1 MEIPVLMTKL
11 HKPQLPGN
19 VISRD
24 VMRRDSRWANV
35 ILVSA
40 QAGSGKSTVIS
51 AWLSEQD
58 RAYIWYSLDDWDN
71 DLMQFFAYLA
81 AGIKPIDT
89 RVSDALELLLD
100 AFQSIGFEAFL
111 RALINQLHTIT
122 VPFIWVLD
130 DYHVIRNEQIHQFL
144 RTVLEHF
151 PPSMQLVLI
160 TREDPPFPLAKMRA
174 GSRLLEIRISDLR
187 FTEEEGKAYFM
198 QQLPFALEEDQ
209 LQLLIKRTEGW
220 IAGLQMT
227 ALSMQ
232 GQDDVHAFIEAFS
245 ASHYYIMDYLMEEV
259 LLRHPPE
266 IKSFLLSTSIL
277 EFFSGDLCDDLL
289 ELEAGTGH
297 AVIANLVKTNSFII
311 STDSSHKWYRYHHL
325 FGDLLRQRLDLQ
337 SKSEVEKLHLR
348 AGHWFLSNGYEQEA
362 VDHFLKAGA
371 FVDAAALIECKW
383 SEMDVQLQSASWL
396 DMADRLPVSV
406 IERSPVLSMGYG
418 WALLDKGEVESC
430 RVWFDK
436 AQDLYDRSRADT
448 NPPDI
453 MIADITQFNLLPATI
468 ASAKGYIAAA
478 VGDVEG
484 VFQYT
489 REALTRIPGDQYY
502 TRGVVSMLLGIAH
515 WRKGDLHEAEA
526 VIAQSLKSIRSHVN
540 PILENSYYMVL
551 GELYIQQGAL
561 HKAKTLFEQTITRVT
576 KQNCVPILLAS
587 LYLGLAKA
595 AFLRGE
601 NRDAYS
607 LLEKSKTFGQQ
618 YALKDWKYKYNLL
631 LARLYCSEGLYD
643 PARDC
648 LMEGKAN
655 YYMNPLPDEL
665 TLEDVEI
672 MVDHAAAAHLQKP
685 ITEAD
690 PANRMPF
697 IKERANL
704 SLTDPLTVRELEVL
718 ALIAA
723 GSSNQEICDTLFLAL
738 STVKSYNQNIFGK
751 LQVNRRTQ
759 AVVKA
764 KELGLV

>member
-1 MEIPVLMTKL
+1 MEIPVLKTKL

-19 VISRD
+19 VIARE
-24 VMRRDSRWANV
+24 VLHRDSRWASM

-58 RAYIWYSLDDWDN
+58 RAYFWYSLDDWDN

-81 AGIKPIDT
+81 AGMKPIDK
-89 RVSDALELLLD
+89 RVSEALEQLLD
-100 AFQSIGFEAFL
+100 AFQSIGFDAFL
-111 RALINQLHTIT
+111 RVLINQLHTVT
-122 VPFIWVLD
+122 VPFILVLD
-130 DYHVIRNEQIHQFL
+130 DYHVIRNEQIHQIL

-174 GSRLLEIRISDLR
+174 SNRLLEIRISDLR
-187 FTEEEGKAYFM
+187 FTEEEGKAYFSK
-198 QQLPFALEEDQ
+198 QLPFALEEDH

-232 GQDDVHAFIEAFS
+232 GLDDVNAFIEAFT

-259 LLRHPPE
+259 LERHSPE
-266 IKSFLLSTSIL
+266 IKTFLLSTSIL

-289 ELEAGTGH
+289 QLEAGTGS
-297 AVIANLVKTNSFII
+297 AVIASLVKTNSFII

-325 FGDLLRQRLDLQ
+325 FGDLLRQHLDLQ

-348 AGHWFLSNGYEQEA
+348 AGLWFKANKYEQEA
-362 VDHFLKAGA
+362 IDHFLMAGA
-371 FVDAAALIECKW
+371 FDHAAALIECKW
-383 SEMDVQLQSASWL
+383 SEMDIQLQSASWL
-396 DMADRLPVSV
+396 DMANRLPAGV
-406 IERSPVLSMGYG
+406 IESSPVLAMGYG

-436 AQDLYDRSRADT
+436 AQDLYDRCRADT
-448 NPPDI
+448 HPPDI
-453 MIADITQFNLLPATI
+453 MIADNTQFNLIPATI

-484 VFQYT
+484 VFKYT

-502 TRGVVSMLLGIAH
+502 TRGVVSMLLGIAY

-526 VIAQSLKSIRSHVN
+526 VIAQSLQSIRGFVN

-551 GELYIQQGAL
+551 GELYIQQGVL
-561 HKAKTLFEQTITRVT
+561 HKAKTLFEQTISRVT
-576 KQNCVPILLAS
+576 QQNRVPILLAS
-587 LYLGLAKA
+587 LYLGLAKV

-601 NRDAYS
+601 NRAAYS
-607 LLEKSKTFGQQ
+607 LLEESKTFGQQ

-631 LARLYCSEGLYD
+631 LARVYCSEGLYD

-655 YYMNPLPDEL
+655 YYMNPLPDEF

-672 MVDHAAAAHLQKP
+672 MIDHADAEHLQNP
-685 ITEAD
+685 ISEAGASD
-690 PANRMPF
+690 RIGFSKEHANQS
-697 IKERANL
+697 L
-704 SLTDPLTVRELEVL
+704 SEPLTVRELEVL

-723 GSSNQEICDTLFLAL
+723 GSSNQEISDTLFLAL
-738 STVKSYNQNIFGK
+738 STVKSYNQSIFGK

-759 AVVKA
+759 AVAKA
-764 KELGLV
+764 KVLGLV